1 MDDTAPLWHKVP
13 EIWIT
18 LHVRMTMDILDQ
30 NQTLVWLTH
39 GNIMSNDCISRL
51 RESPLQ
57 WNHLSFVERACIK
70 LFFFDFPNYRPSFY
84 VYPTQEKK
92 IRQPIPN
99 CLGRISDHILHVLGT
114 YNAIAG
120 THSEMTGSFFLL
132 HFYKILLKAQAMN
145 TNHFLR

>member
-1 MDDTAPLWHKVP
+1 MIASAGCEKAHCNGIIYPLWKEHA
-13 EIWIT
+13 
-18 LHVRMTMDILDQ
+18 
-30 NQTLVWLTH
+30 
-39 GNIMSNDCISRL
+39 SNCS
-51 RESPLQ
+51 
-57 WNHLSFVERACIK
+57 
-70 LFFFDFPNYRPSFY
+70 FFDFPNYRPSFY